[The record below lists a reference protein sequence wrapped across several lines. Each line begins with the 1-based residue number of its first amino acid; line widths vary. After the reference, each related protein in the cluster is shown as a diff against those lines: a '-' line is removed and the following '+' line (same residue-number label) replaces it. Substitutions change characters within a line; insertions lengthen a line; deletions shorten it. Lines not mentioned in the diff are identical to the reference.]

1 MKKLSLVAMVVCA
14 ALALTGCY
22 ASDISEYYQTAQ
34 LYLGQGD
41 HAGAAELFVQLGE
54 YRDSADY
61 ALYCQALAAMEAEEY
76 AVARANL
83 EEVAPFKS
91 SGRYLRYLDALEA
104 EKDGNLE
111 EALALYEELGSFAD
125 SHLEAER
132 LSKAIPE
139 AAFKEGRAL
148 MARGEYEAARDI
160 FLSLEGYSASESM
173 AESCTAALN
182 RAARNAAEAL
192 AEAGDKLGALA
203 AYRAM
208 GDTLD
213 AVKRAEEI
221 RGDILAE
228 LEKQYAAVTLATAP
242 ALMDA
247 YRMLGDDEAAAARI
261 AELNARF
268 GKNLMLLTMDAPLVQ
283 LGRYP
288 YAESGEEQPVLWRVL
303 RVEGSLV
310 TLLSEKV
317 LDASADAA
325 AVPVAF
331 ADGEKP
337 ATGEVT
343 LPSMADLA
351 ARTDLTCIATPYA
364 IAQGAEKTAAY
375 WLRDSLES
383 GLHPIIGA
391 SGTMTLPTEGAV
403 IGVRPMVVIDLEKI
417 NFAQGDGNA
426 EAPFRVE

>member
-1 MKKLSLVAMVVCA
+1 MKKLSLVAIVMCV

-22 ASDISEYYQTAQ
+22 ASDIGDYYQTAQ

-41 HAGAAELFVQLGE
+41 YAGAAELFVQLGE

-61 ALYCQALAAMEAEEY
+61 ALYCQALAAMQAEEY

-83 EEVAPFKS
+83 AEVTPFKS

-104 EKDGNLE
+104 EKAGNLE
-111 EALALYEELGSFAD
+111 EALEMYDELGTFED
-125 SHLEAER
+125 CHLAAER
-132 LSKAIPE
+132 LRKAIPE

-192 AEAGDKLGALA
+192 AEAGDKLGALD

-213 AVKRAEEI
+213 AAKRAEEI
-221 RGDILAE
+221 RGDILSE
-228 LEKQYAAVTLATAP
+228 LEKKYADVTLATAP
-242 ALMDA
+242 ELMEA
-247 YRMLGDDEAAAARI
+247 YRALEDDEAAQARI

-268 GKNLMLLTMDAPLVQ
+268 GRNLQLLTMDAPLVQ

-288 YAESGEEQPVLWRVL
+288 YAESGEEQPVLWRVI
-303 RVEGSLV
+303 RVEGSLL
-310 TLLSEKV
+310 TLLSERV
-317 LDASADAA
+317 LDASAEAA

-331 ADGEKP
+331 TDAEKS
-337 ATGEVT
+337 AAGEVT
-343 LPSMADLA
+343 LPAMADLA
-351 ARTDLTCIATPYA
+351 ARTDLTCAATPYA
-364 IAQGAEKTAAY
+364 IAQGAEEIAAY

-391 SGTMTLPTEGAV
+391 TGTMTLPMEGAV

-417 NFAQGDGNA
+417 NFTQGDGNA